1 MAHLSVS
8 HYDEYVCASVHG
20 LPLWG
25 SMQMVEVDACA
36 HINSFRALWAEQKYI
51 VGVELPSHFSFRY
64 LFPD

>member
-25 SMQMVEVDACA
+25 SMQMVEVDACD
-36 HINSFRALWAEQKYI
+36 H
-51 VGVELPSHFSFRY
+51 V
-64 LFPD
+64 LFFQP